1 MIFDFYAPLAA
12 LTWKVVMSFHLF
24 DRRLESHVRKSLEY
38 LKEAQLARVDHQAA
52 AEHHTAL
59 AAMYAK
65 RIARIEAEMNNAVL
79 PCSLVTGPALE
90 EAGSEGEVPKLRKIG
105 LA

>member
-1 MIFDFYAPLAA
+1 
-12 LTWKVVMSFHLF
+12 MSFHLF
-24 DRRLESHVRKSLEY
+24 DRGLEAHVRKSLEY

-59 AAMYAK
+59 AAMYAA
-65 RIARIEAEMNNAVL
+65 RIARIEAELNHAVL
-79 PCSLVTGPALE
+79 PISLATGQQLE
-90 EAGSEGEVPKLRKIG
+90 QLDSEGEILKFREIG